1 MTEVRVATADDQAAI
16 ATLRRTWTEENAGHP
31 VDDPTFDQR
40 FAAWFEREHDQRVT
54 WLAYAGAEPVG
65 MLNLLVFTRM
75 PFPLDADTARP
86 TRWGYLANC
95 FVVAGVRNR
104 GVGDAL
110 LVLTLEPRVEP
121 LLERRVVDRVAGV
134 LLGPGAPQPGDVAR
148 VVGGGD
154 PDLGHQ
160 RSSGPTARSG
170 GS

>member
-1 MTEVRVATADDQAAI
+1 MSEVRRATADDRAAI
-16 ATLRRTWTEENAGHP
+16 AALRRTWTEENAGHA
-31 VDDPTFDQR
+31 VDDPTFEDR

-54 WLAYAGAEPVG
+54 WLAHQGDEPVG

-110 LVLTLEPRVEP
+110 VAACTAYADAHGFARIVLSPS
-121 LLERRVVDRVAGV
+121 ERSVPFYARAGFTPATALMV
-134 LLGPGAPQPGDVAR
+134 RPAPSP
-148 VVGGGD
+148 
-154 PDLGHQ
+154 
-160 RSSGPTARSG
+160 
-170 GS
+170 